1 MQTSINIKDHWL
13 EHNNNMRWNL
23 NTCIIKMKAI
33 TQTAERNKWIQSV
46 LKSYHCLGN
55 GKATNLY

>member
-1 MQTSINIKDHWL
+1 
-13 EHNNNMRWNL
+13 
-23 NTCIIKMKAI
+23 MKAI